1 MLLASAVAAVLENPL
16 KIKLDFKALK
26 VPVLSELLPI
36 FFRLYFS
43 TNFLDSKLL
52 FTIVEEKELVEA
64 SSIMAKQAEYNM
76 VFIVDMIYSKIN
88 YLIKLKNIYF

>member
-1 MLLASAVAAVLENPL
+1 
-16 KIKLDFKALK
+16 
-26 VPVLSELLPI
+26 
-36 FFRLYFS
+36 
-43 TNFLDSKLL
+43 LL

-64 SSIMAKQAEYNM
+64 SSITAKQAVYNM